1 MWMSWISLEVQIL
14 VLSSVQQH
22 DEKQIIV
29 LIYSHFCFSEGVE
42 VVVLVAVEAVQEAP
56 QTPEDVKG
64 WFWSYFTLLKK
75 EPIKPQK
82 QAYILV
88 NLIPVYG
95 SFFYN
100 P

>member
-1 MWMSWISLEVQIL
+1 VQIL

-22 DEKQIIV
+22 NEKQIIV

-64 WFWSYFTLLKK
+64 WF
-75 EPIKPQK
+75 
-82 QAYILV
+82 
-88 NLIPVYG
+88 
-95 SFFYN
+95 
-100 P
+100 

>member
-1 MWMSWISLEVQIL
+1 VQIL
-14 VLSSVQQH
+14 VLSSVQQN

-64 WFWSYFTLLKK
+64 WF
-75 EPIKPQK
+75 
-82 QAYILV
+82 
-88 NLIPVYG
+88 
-95 SFFYN
+95 
-100 P
+100 